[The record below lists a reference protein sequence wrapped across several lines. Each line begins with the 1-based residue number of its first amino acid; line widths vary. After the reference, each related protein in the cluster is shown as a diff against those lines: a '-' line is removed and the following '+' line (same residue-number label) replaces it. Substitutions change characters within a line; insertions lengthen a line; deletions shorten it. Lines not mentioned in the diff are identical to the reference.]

1 MAPQG
6 RDGRGDEPDDRLPAV
21 LVLVATVQASARVVR
36 VVAARQGRQPP
47 AVCGRDGRRPVRR
60 PGESR
65 SGNRRRSRGSGQDR
79 LGSPLSQQRQAFG
92 ASRFRSRSRIGNLF
106 RAAPDPQHRQPG
118 GERNVA
124 LPMDS
129 LTLTTKDAG
138 ASDMGSSLGSSMPGF
153 APLAM
158 PVQSFKRFSRRDRRA
173 LVAPRLA
180 RAPVLTRLL
189 IFGGALALTAYGADQ
204 MFKVVAVATI
214 TPLEWAMVVLFVVT
228 FSWVTLSL
236 TSGIVGFVWLLA
248 HRGRRGPPPR
258 LRQRT
263 AVVMPIYNEAP
274 SRVFGAMQAIF
285 EDVERTGQTHAFD
298 FFFVSDTTD
307 ANVWIA
313 EERAFLSMRTRLPQ
327 ARLYYRRRR
336 KNWSRKAGNI
346 ADFVTHWGGHYP
358 QMVALDA
365 DSLMTGEAIVGLAAA
380 MEADPDAGIIQSLPL
395 IVNRN
400 TMFARLQQFAARI
413 TGPVIA
419 AGLSAWM
426 GHDGNYW
433 GHNAII
439 RTRAFADHC
448 GLPDLPGR
456 PPFGGHILS
465 HDFVEAG
472 LMLRAGYTVYMLP
485 NLGGSYEESPPSLI
499 DLAARDRRW
508 CQGNL
513 QHARI
518 IGARGFTLATR
529 QHLANGIMGYLASPL
544 WMAQLLVGIV
554 LVLQSHYIRP
564 EYFTRDFSLFPAWP
578 RFDYERALLLF
589 ELTIGILLAP
599 KFLGMIAALIDP
611 QTRRGCGGAVRLV
624 LSTLVEIIVS
634 AAFAAIMMLIQS
646 GSVAQ
651 ILSGR
656 DTGWNPQ
663 RRDDG
668 SIPLKSIARRH
679 RAHAVLGVITLF
691 AAALIS
697 PSLVIW
703 MSPTIAGL
711 ILSIPLSWASGQLW
725 IGAALRRVGLLTTPE
740 ETRTP
745 HIIARA
751 NALAAELERTG
762 HDEEDGLRAIV
773 ADPNF
778 RQAHEAFLPEAG
790 RRRRGEIDVEEAVA
804 TAKLNDARSL
814 EEAVTWL
821 KPRER
826 LAVLSD
832 RALIS
837 MLVRLSGA
845 PEASASADKDAAQ
858 RG

>member
-1 MAPQG
+1 M
-6 RDGRGDEPDDRLPAV
+6 
-21 LVLVATVQASARVVR
+21 
-36 VVAARQGRQPP
+36 
-47 AVCGRDGRRPVRR
+47 
-60 PGESR
+60 
-65 SGNRRRSRGSGQDR
+65 
-79 LGSPLSQQRQAFG
+79 
-92 ASRFRSRSRIGNLF
+92 
-106 RAAPDPQHRQPG
+106 
-118 GERNVA
+118 A
-124 LPMDS
+124 LPLDS
-129 LTLTTKDAG
+129 LTLTPSEAG
-138 ASDMGSSLGSSMPGF
+138 PGDTGSSLGSSMPSF

-158 PVQSFKRFSRRDRRA
+158 PAQSFRRFSRRDRRA
-173 LVAPRLA
+173 LAAPRLA
-180 RAPVLTRLL
+180 RPPILTR
-189 IFGGALALTAYGADQ
+189 IAVFGGAVALTAYGAYE
-204 MFKVVAVATI
+204 MFKVVSIGPV
-214 TPLEWAMVVLFVVT
+214 TPLEGVIAALFVIT
-228 FSWVTLSL
+228 FSWITLSFASSL
-236 TSGIVGFVWLLA
+236 VGFVWLLA
-248 HRGRRGPPPR
+248 HRRPPEPPPT
-258 LRQRT
+258 LRERT

-285 EDVERTGQTHAFD
+285 EDIERTGQAHAFD
-298 FFFVSDTTD
+298 FFLISDTTD

-313 EERAFLSMRTRLPQ
+313 EERAFLAMRARLPQ

-346 ADFVTHWGGHYP
+346 ADFITHWGGHYP
-358 QMVALDA
+358 HMVVLDA
-365 DSLMTGEAIVGLAAA
+365 DSLMTGEAILGLAAA

-426 GHDGNYW
+426 GHEGNYW

-472 LMLRAGYTVYMLP
+472 LMLRARYTVYMLP

-513 QHARI
+513 QHIRVLPAKGLNI
-518 IGARGFTLATR
+518 VSR
-529 QHLANGIMGYLASPL
+529 QHFASGIMGYLASPC
-544 WMAQLLVGIV
+544 WMAQLVVGIV
-554 LVLQSHYIRP
+554 LVFQASYFRP
-564 EYFTRDFSLFPAWP
+564 EYFTKEFSLFPAWP
-578 RFDYERALLLF
+578 RFDYERALQLF
-589 ELTIGILLAP
+589 EVTIGILLAP
-599 KFLGMIAALIDP
+599 KFLGLLIALIEP
-611 QTRRGCGGAVRLV
+611 KTRRGSGGALA
-624 LSTLVEIIVS
+624 LIASTIVEIIFS

-656 DTGWNPQ
+656 DTGWDPQ

-668 SIPLKSIARRH
+668 SIPFRSIARRH
-679 RAHAVLGVITLF
+679 RAHTVLGFITLAAAAVL
-691 AAALIS
+691 S

-725 IGAALRRVGLLTTPE
+725 IGAALRKFGLLTTPE
-740 ETRTP
+740 ETHTP
-745 HIIARA
+745 DIIRRS

-762 HDEEDGLRAIV
+762 HDAEDGIR
-773 ADPNF
+773 
-778 RQAHEAFLPEAG
+778 
-790 RRRRGEIDVEEAVA
+790 
-804 TAKLNDARSL
+804 
-814 EEAVTWL
+814 
-821 KPRER
+821 
-826 LAVLSD
+826 
-832 RALIS
+832 
-837 MLVRLSGA
+837 
-845 PEASASADKDAAQ
+845 
-858 RG
+858 